1 MFPQAPGIQLVVIV
15 SMLIFLF
22 LVHRVLNRMHFG
34 IIASL
39 FLLFAMLAFGYVP
52 AIPIWRG
59 LSINIGGMLIPLAI
73 VVYLIVSADETKE
86 KIRGPVT
93 ALLAGAAVWG
103 VDRIL
108 PANPPGAIGYE
119 MDPLYIPATF
129 AGIIAYLLGR
139 SRRSAFIGG
148 VGGIFFLD
156 MAAWAENLIRSTK
169 AVPIVLGGAGIFDAT
184 LIAGVFGVLLAELVG
199 EIRERAASER

>member
-1 MFPQAPGIQLVVIV
+1 MFPQAPGIQIVVIV

-22 LVHRVLNRMHFG
+22 LVHRVLTRMGFG
-34 IIASL
+34 FVESL
-39 FLLFAMLAFGYVP
+39 FLLIAMFAFGYVP
-52 AIPIWRG
+52 GIPIWRG
-59 LSINIGGMLIPLAI
+59 LAINMGGMLIPLGIA
-73 VVYLIVSADETKE
+73 VYLIIKADSTME

-103 VDRIL
+103 LDRLL
-108 PANPPGAIGYE
+108 PSTPPGAIGYE
-119 MDPLYIPATF
+119 MDPLYIPATL

-139 SRRSAFIGG
+139 SRRSAFVGG
-148 VGGIFFLD
+148 VGAIFFLD
-156 MAAWAENLIRSTK
+156 LAAWSENLIRCTK

-199 EIRERAASER
+199 EIRERAASGK